1 MKFSEIPILMYHEI
15 RDQYDNMMCI
25 SQKEFSRQMSLLK
38 RQNYK
43 TISLA
48 RLKKGVENN
57 EETNEKLVVITFDDG
72 HEGVYSNAY
81 PILRD
86 NGFIATLYVVPSW
99 IDGKEMFTRRI
110 GSTGKEI
117 PLEEQYSAFMSW
129 ENLKELSNH
138 GYDIGSHT
146 FSHQLLVNLENEAL
160 KQELDLA
167 DKAIKDNLGLDVKH
181 FCYPYGSFNEQ
192 IRELIVTRYDT
203 AVSTIRNFSKIA
215 GAYSR
220 QWVVNN
226 ISLDQFSKLLT
237 EPSNE
242 YWGIWLYSSI
252 SDKIFQTDR
261 S

>member
-25 SQKEFSRQMSLLK
+25 SQKEFSRQMGLLE
-38 RQNYK
+38 RQDYK

-99 IDGKEMFTRRI
+99 IDSKEMFTRRI

-117 PLEEQYSAFMSW
+117 PLGEQYSAFMSW

-146 FSHQLLVNLENEAL
+146 FSHQLLINLENEAL

-167 DKAIKDNLGLDVKH
+167 DKAIKDNLGLGVKH

-242 YWGIWLYSSI
+242 YLGIWLYSSI

>member
-25 SQKEFSRQMSLLK
+25 SQKEFSRQMGLLK

-99 IDGKEMFTRRI
+99 IDSKEMFTRRI

-117 PLEEQYSAFMSW
+117 PLGEQYSAFMSW

-203 AVSTIRNFSKIA
+203 AVSTIRNFSKIT

-220 QWVVNN
+220 QWVLND

-237 EPSNE
+237 EPSNG
-242 YWGIWLYSSI
+242 YWGIWLHSSV

>member
-1 MKFSEIPILMYHEI
+1 MTDTAYIAGLFDGEGSVTYSQRKQKKDKNKKEYKFWDIRCEISMTDKYVMEWLYTIL
-15 RDQYDNMMCI
+15 
-25 SQKEFSRQMSLLK
+25 
-38 RQNYK
+38 
-43 TISLA
+43 
-48 RLKKGVENN
+48 
-57 EETNEKLVVITFDDG
+57 
-72 HEGVYSNAY
+72 
-81 PILRD
+81 
-86 NGFIATLYVVPSW
+86 GF
-99 IDGKEMFTRRI
+99 
-110 GSTGKEI
+110 
-117 PLEEQYSAFMSW
+117 
-129 ENLKELSNH
+129 
-138 GYDIGSHT
+138 
-146 FSHQLLVNLENEAL
+146 
-160 KQELDLA
+160 
-167 DKAIKDNLGLDVKH
+167 
-181 FCYPYGSFNEQ
+181 GSFNEQ

>member
-15 RDQYDNMMCI
+15 RDQYDNIMCI

>member
-25 SQKEFSRQMSLLK
+25 SQKEFSRQMGLLE
-38 RQNYK
+38 RQDYK

-72 HEGVYSNAY
+72 REGVYSNAY

-99 IDGKEMFTRRI
+99 IDSKEMFTRRI

-117 PLEEQYSAFMSW
+117 PLGEQYSAFMSW

-242 YWGIWLYSSI
+242 YLGIWLYSSI

>member
-25 SQKEFSRQMSLLK
+25 SQKEFSRQMGLLE
-38 RQNYK
+38 RQDYK

-99 IDGKEMFTRRI
+99 IDSKEMFTRRI

-117 PLEEQYSAFMSW
+117 PLGEQYSAFMSW

-146 FSHQLLVNLENEAL
+146 FSHQLLINLENEAL

-242 YWGIWLYSSI
+242 YLGIWLYSSI